1 MKDYALNRL
10 VLWFKGAVKSWTIW
24 INSVA
29 GTLIIALPE
38 IESALPSLMAY
49 LPGNYYK
56 WLAVSVV
63 VLNILL
69 RAKTNK
75 SLVEK

>member
-10 VLWFKGAVKSWTIW
+10 VRWFKGALKSWTIW
-24 INSVA
+24 LNSAAV
-29 GTLIIALPE
+29 TLIFALPE
-38 IESALPSLMAY
+38 IERVLPSLTDY
-49 LPGNYYK
+49 LPANYYK
-56 WLAVSVV
+56 WIAISVV
-63 VLNILL
+63 VSNIAL

>member
-1 MKDYALNRL
+1 MKDYTLNRL
-10 VLWFKGAVKSWTIW
+10 ARWLKGAVKSWTIW

-38 IESALPSLMAY
+38 IEKALPSLMTY
-49 LPGNYYK
+49 LPDNYYK
-56 WLAVSVV
+56 WLAISVV
-63 VLNILL
+63 ISNILL